1 MPIVRSFGCPE
12 CNHCWEVTL
21 TADQWDSAAPSCPE
35 CDARETGQ
43 IFTPLRINGSPN
55 ARANRIAED
64 IIRED
69 YNVSDIHRDHRA
81 GAIPKTSYNDDMMG
95 VPKRGGRTWG
105 QGPPSTWGANAAALE
120 QAAASGRAIRQQFG
134 SGLDVLQGA
143 LKSGAQPDL
152 LEASKRKS
160 RQNIVW

>member
-12 CNHCWEVTL
+12 CNHFWEITL
-21 TADQWDSAAPSCPE
+21 SAEQWDAAAPSCPR
-35 CDARETGQ
+35 CDAADTGQ
-43 IFTPLRINGSPN
+43 VFTPPHINGSPS
-55 ARANRIAED
+55 ARANTIAET

-69 YNVSDIHRDHRA
+69 YGVDNIHRDRHA
-81 GAIPKTSYNDDMMG
+81 GATPKVSYADDMMG
-95 VPKRGGRTWG
+95 VPKRGGRTWNPN
-105 QGPPSTWGANAAALE
+105 QTSTWGANAAAIE

-134 SGLDVLQGA
+134 SGLDVLQSA